1 MAKYFPR
8 STNEIRSE
16 EPSAFRALT
25 RSVVEMGL
33 LTGVVLRIF
42 RSVVLTH
49 GSNSLW
55 YIGGMLAI
63 GAIFFCGMGTM
74 HLANYPLRRWL
85 WRAPTLGVLVAVGE
99 MAMSLLLILA
109 GREPTGTGR
118 AELANWPGLAGNVLL
133 YRLTAMCAWGL
144 LLATAV
150 TLVRSALA
158 ANRPKREGPSVQPV
172 GRSRLT
178 AQL

>member
-25 RSVVEMGL
+25 LSVVEIGL

-55 YIGGMLAI
+55 YLGGMLAI

-85 WRAPTLGVLVAVGE
+85 WRAPTLGVLAAVGE
-99 MAMSLLLILA
+99 MAMSLLLILG

-118 AELANWPGLAGNVLL
+118 AELADWPGMVGSV
-133 YRLTAMCAWGL
+133 RFTAMCAWAL
-144 LLATAV
+144 LLATV
-150 TLVRSALA
+150 VSIVRKVLA
-158 ANRPKREGPSVQPV
+158 ASRPKREGPSVRPAP
-172 GRSRLT
+172 RSRLT
-178 AQL
+178 AHT

>member
-25 RSVVEMGL
+25 LSVVEIGL

-55 YIGGMLAI
+55 YLGGMLAI
-63 GAIFFCGMGTM
+63 GAIFFCGMGTV

-85 WRAPTLGVLVAVGE
+85 WRAPALGLLVAVGE

-118 AELANWPGLAGNVLL
+118 AELATWPGMVASVAL
-133 YRLTAMCAWGL
+133 YRLTAMCGWAL

-150 TLVRSALA
+150 TLVRNLLA
-158 ANRPKREGPSVQPV
+158 ANRPKREGPSVRPV
-172 GRSRLT
+172 PPSRLSAHT
-178 AQL
+178 